1 MRSSRSFLQTEP
13 SLFLEPFTT
22 GLHSR
27 VCPALLS
34 VSGHTLQGLHVFSA
48 LRGPELH
55 TYHSR
60 RQNPTTWL
68 LEGPSGSLPAR
79 PAAVPTAAAQCPGGF
94 GPIPRPSGVGQR
106 CSDPS
111 AFSPLGAQPRG
122 SQPVPS
128 GAAPALRGALPA
140 VPSRPRTKEPLSAA
154 FPERGT
160 AAGRDGTLL
169 VGRLQAGPGEG
180 RGGAGPRLPGWRR
193 SSTAR
198 PGPGA
203 RPNIARGGEAAG
215 PLRDRAAS
223 PHRPP
228 PRAAAP
234 AVRGKGRE
242 RGA

>member
-128 GAAPALRGALPA
+128 GAAPALRGLSQQFP
-140 VPSRPRTKEPLSAA
+140 VGPELRNPSARPFRSAGQR
-154 FPERGT
+154 RGGT
-160 AAGRDGTLL
+160 GRSLWDGCRP
-169 VGRLQAGPGEG
+169 GRGRAEEGPG
-180 RGGAGPRLPGWRR
+180 RGCPDG
-193 SSTAR
+193 
-198 PGPGA
+198 
-203 RPNIARGGEAAG
+203 
-215 PLRDRAAS
+215 
-223 PHRPP
+223 
-228 PRAAAP
+228 AAP
-234 AVRGKGRE
+234 APRGPAPGR
-242 RGA
+242 AQI